1 MKTRKTYHHGSL
13 REALLEAAE
22 KILSTQG
29 LPALSLRA
37 IAREAGVSHGS
48 PAHHFQDL
56 QGLLSDLAAIG
67 FLRLGDYLKAAL
79 DRPGATRDDTDRAY
93 VSFALHNPALFVL
106 MFREERL
113 DPTRKSL
120 VEARM
125 VTFGILERINVSSD
139 TTSGE
144 ASEAPAT
151 NTVLSVKAGSL
162 EKVGSMTATWAFV
175 HGFSVLAIE
184 GQLAPLE
191 ELGPPGTD
199 TMKLLDAALADLSGR
214 RGQIE
219 AKPQSKK
226 PSPKMTSSRSPQQRR
241 GGRVTRS

>member
-1 MKTRKTYHHGSL
+1 MKARKTYHHGSL

-22 KILSTQG
+22 KILRTEG

-56 QGLLSDLAAIG
+56 PGLLSDLAAIG

-79 DRPGATRDDTDRAY
+79 DRPGSMRDDTDRAY
-93 VSFALHNPALFVL
+93 VSFAIENPAMFLL

-113 DPTRKSL
+113 DPTRRSL

-125 VTFGILERINVSSD
+125 VTFGILGRINTVAD
-139 TTSGE
+139 TPPGE
-144 ASEAPAT
+144 TTANIAADE
-151 NTVLSVKAGSL
+151 VLPVQPGSL
-162 EKVGSMTATWAFV
+162 EKVGAMTATWAFV

-184 GQLAPLE
+184 GRLTALE
-191 ELGPPGTD
+191 KLGPPGTD
-199 TMKLLDAALADLSGR
+199 TMKLLDAALADLAGR
-214 RGQIE
+214 RGQIK
-219 AKPQSKK
+219 ADPQFEK
-226 PSPKMTSSRSPQQRR
+226 PSKRVTSSRSPRQRR